1 MCVNRS
7 TDLVKSNQLNFLA
20 DLRECIVAN
29 KKVLILGDFDFNAI
43 CIKPVSR
50 FSCEKVPPSPGPLLN
65 RQRFILSEFENWNF
79 RQIIQH
85 LTHVIITCYD
95 IIEVKIKDI

>member
-43 CIKPVSR
+43 CP
-50 FSCEKVPPSPGPLLN
+50 

-79 RQIIQH
+79 GQIIQH